1 VYFLVLVFRW
11 GYGLWGAGLSG
22 FGGGFDRRDRWKLCA
37 VGVFVF
43 LRGGF

>member
-11 GYGLWGAGLSG
+11 GDGLWGAGLRG
-22 FGGGFDRRDRWKLCA
+22 FDGGFDRRDRWKLCG
-37 VGVFVF
+37 VGVLVF